1 MEKSRRNKSRAA
13 SGASRR
19 AEGLV
24 ARNVTV
30 AGRRTSL
37 RLEPEL
43 WRALEEI
50 CGMEQMSIHDVCGL
64 VDKRRNGLS
73 RTSAVRVFALLYFR
87 SAARGSGRPS
97 SAGILAAL
105 PELAALRQQQQSA
118 PRRAAS

>member
-1 MEKSRRNKSRAA
+1 MEKGRRNKFRAA

-19 AEGLV
+19 EEGLV

-50 CGMEQMSIHDVCGL
+50 CGMEQMSIHDICGL
-64 VDKRRNGLS
+64 VDNRRNGLS

-87 SAARGSGRPS
+87 TAARGSGRPS
-97 SAGILAAL
+97 AAGILAAL
-105 PELAALRQQQQSA
+105 PELAALRQQQSA